1 MKSYVY
7 KFTFSITT
15 PAAPF
20 SSPFVSFPID
30 RLVLGDCMKTALNTF
45 ELAYP
50 PLEHNIEIAS
60 IDNLGQLADS
70 NDNLDS

>member
-1 MKSYVY
+1 MKAYAY
-7 KFTFSITT
+7 KFTFKKRS
-15 PAAPF
+15 A
-20 SSPFVSFPID
+20 ID
-30 RLVLGDCMKTALNTF
+30 PNIRLGVFTRIVLGDSMKTALNTF

>member
-1 MKSYVY
+1 MKAYVY
-7 KFTFSITT
+7 KFTFRTMPSS
-15 PAAPF
+15 APF
-20 SSPFVSFPID
+20 SFPID